1 MLVIIF
7 KNWPDDFKL
16 NAILEI
22 ANIDDFL
29 ASESDI
35 INVVEDELV
44 DMGLMESDQLVI
56 VLPSILMLF

>member
-1 MLVIIF
+1 MIIF